1 MQKHSEKREELI
13 LKFQRN
19 LELIIDFIFSYECY
33 CNISDIWE
41 EKAFND
47 SEITHRQYYETI
59 KKVSDLEY
67 SEEQCE
73 AIKTAFVHEN
83 AVEDYIKS
91 LDSQYIN
98 LKPLCEE
105 IKATEDRLLDSL

>member
-1 MQKHSEKREELI
+1 MVFYKEKREELI
-13 LKFQRN
+13 SKFQRN
-19 LELIIDFIFSYECY
+19 LELIVDFVLSYECY
-33 CNISDIWE
+33 CDISDTWE

-47 SEITHRQYYETI
+47 SEVTHRQYYETI
-59 KKVSDLEY
+59 KKISDLEY

-73 AIKTAFVHEN
+73 AIKTSFIHKN

-91 LDSQYIN
+91 LDSQYVN

-105 IKATEDRLLDSL
+105 IKAKEDKLLDLL